1 MIEEY
6 LNTWKTIFKIA
17 EPLSRKNFWI
27 FLVFNYI
34 FFMIVTSIVEFLQLY
49 SLSIAFSWLTIVFSL
64 STILAI
70 IKILNNKQMPLAEND
85 KANSLPIMD
94 FKFFMKLLL
103 ASIMIG
109 VVNGLLILIL
119 DSNSMNL
126 IYILFFYCISL
137 IPISFIVF
145 LIIALRSNKEM
156 TNMSLVNY
164 YLIVLGIS
172 CFVNLLLNMVGSK

>member
-27 FLVFNYI
+27 FLVLNYI
-34 FFMIVTSIVEFLQLY
+34 SLMIVTLIVEFLQLY
-49 SLSIAFSWLTIVFSL
+49 NLSIAVSCLTIVFYL

-70 IKILNNKQMPLAEND
+70 IKIFNNKQMPLSENGI
-85 KANSLPIMD
+85 ANSLPIID
-94 FKFFMKLLL
+94 FKFFMKLLF

-119 DSNSMNL
+119 NSNSMNL
-126 IYILFFYCISL
+126 IYVLFIYCISL

-145 LIIALRSNKEM
+145 LIIAVRSNKEM
-156 TNMSLVNY
+156 TTMSLVNY

-172 CFVNLLLNMVGSK
+172 CFGNFLLNMVGS